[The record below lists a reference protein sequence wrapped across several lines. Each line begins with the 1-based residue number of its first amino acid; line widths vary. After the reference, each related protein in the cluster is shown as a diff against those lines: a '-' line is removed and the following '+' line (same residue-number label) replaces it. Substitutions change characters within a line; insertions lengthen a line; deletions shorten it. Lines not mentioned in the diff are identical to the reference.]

1 MKRKNSIILPS
12 VIPVRFP
19 AGEELAAAMRALPVM
34 RLARALA
41 GLVGDEPIPIADGWQ
56 APETKL
62 DAARA
67 LGLVAEDGTLTDEIT
82 RRLNWIYEIAFHAGY
97 LHTEHGTVHRH
108 QGLDTATEQTDAQI
122 RTAWDGALNA
132 LFAHG
137 VEDLLP
143 EAANPA
149 PLDFHGIG
157 NFPLLA
163 MLEQHGTAT
172 VTELSDEIALG
183 ATEGMTP
190 SAAEHAWAAWTS
202 KHGDPTRGYLGLAEE
217 LGVLKIDGETAT
229 LTPLGT
235 WAMLRQLHNAHLEHL
250 PDSAELTPY
259 QVLVCRLGMSD
270 EAFGRE
276 LECWLTAREPGSAVT
291 ELLTEA
297 AAQSDSPLY
306 LRTGVQI
313 AAGISGD
320 TDEAWREALAM
331 PEVRP
336 YAAAELNR
344 RAGHDFWDNPLPG
357 LEPIHCDSAVMA
369 SHGIIAAY
377 EGSKDPAEVASAVRE
392 EASRTSEAAM
402 FEEMWRSRH
411 QVAYQALAVIGQ
423 HHPDKKTAKA
433 ARATLH
439 KASSARL
446 PTAPDPARNAVLL
459 VGGGQVRPVGT
470 VVPGRDPGSRG
481 SLRGVPEGK
490 GTAMS
495 EEPEF
500 FSYTREE
507 FLDEF
512 VHPDD
517 RPAVDEARQR
527 RALQVRAEYLTEM
540 RKKAGL
546 TQAEVAE
553 AMGVSQQRVSAIESG
568 AVAELA
574 TLGDYIR
581 ALGGELKV
589 IADFGDS
596 WRRVA

>member
-1 MKRKNSIILPS
+1 VKRKKTIILPS

-41 GLVGDEPIPIADGWQ
+41 GWVGDEPIPIADGWQ

-82 RRLNWIYEIAFHAGY
+82 RRLNWIDEIAFHAGY

-143 EAANPA
+143 EAASPA

-172 VTELSDEIALG
+172 VTELSDEIAPG

-190 SAAEHAWAAWTS
+190 SAARHAWAAWTS

-250 PDSAELTPY
+250 PDSAKLTPY

-270 EAFGRE
+270 ETFGRE

-306 LRTGVQI
+306 LRTGIQI

-357 LEPIHCDSAVMA
+357 LEPIHCDNAVMA

-446 PTAPDPARNAVLL
+446 PTAPHGPSSPALKADGLR
-459 VGGGQVRPVGT
+459 QHVRSV
-470 VVPGRDPGSRG
+470 
-481 SLRGVPEGK
+481 
-490 GTAMS
+490 
-495 EEPEF
+495 
-500 FSYTREE
+500 
-507 FLDEF
+507 
-512 VHPDD
+512 
-517 RPAVDEARQR
+517 
-527 RALQVRAEYLTEM
+527 LQVREAPGQRRDSQVLGSASENFRPASVFSSASGSTKCPARGNEPTATFAQ
-540 RKKAGL
+540 RSSTTNGQTSSRTRPRAG
-546 TQAEVAE
+546 
-553 AMGVSQQRVSAIESG
+553 SA
-568 AVAELA
+568 AA
-574 TLGDYIR
+574 R
-581 ALGGELKV
+581 
-589 IADFGDS
+589 
-596 WRRVA
+596 

>member
-1 MKRKNSIILPS
+1 VKRKNSIILPS

-19 AGEELAAAMRALPVM
+19 TDEELAAAMRALPVM

-41 GLVGDEPIPIADGWQ
+41 GWVGDEPIPIADGWQ

-67 LGLVAEDGTLTDEIT
+67 LGLVAEDGTLTDETT

-97 LHTEHGTVHRH
+97 LYTEHGTVHRH
-108 QGLDTATEQTDAQI
+108 QGLNTATEQTGAQI

-183 ATEGMTP
+183 ATGGMTP

-235 WAMLRQLHNAHLEHL
+235 WAMLGQLPSAHLEYL

-320 TDEAWREALAM
+320 TDEAGQEALAL

-344 RAGHDFWDNPLPG
+344 RAGRDFWDNPLPG

-377 EGSKDPAEVASAVRE
+377 EGSKDPAKVASAVRE
-392 EASRTSEAAM
+392 EASRTCEAAM

-411 QVAYQALAVIGQ
+411 QVAYQALAVIGR

-433 ARATLH
+433 ARAALH
-439 KASSARL
+439 KASSAWL
-446 PTAPDPARNAVLL
+446 PKAPPWTLQPSAQSGRARPARKKRSP
-459 VGGGQVRPVGT
+459 GPRGTGQRRDSQALGRAGQTSSRTRP
-470 VVPGRDPGSRG
+470 RAGS
-481 SLRGVPEGK
+481 
-490 GTAMS
+490 AA
-495 EEPEF
+495 
-500 FSYTREE
+500 
-507 FLDEF
+507 
-512 VHPDD
+512 D
-517 RPAVDEARQR
+517 RP
-527 RALQVRAEYLTEM
+527 
-540 RKKAGL
+540 
-546 TQAEVAE
+546 
-553 AMGVSQQRVSAIESG
+553 ESP
-568 AVAELA
+568 ASEDPCTTILPE
-574 TLGDYIR
+574 DC
-581 ALGGELKV
+581 
-589 IADFGDS
+589 S
-596 WRRVA
+596 

>member
-1 MKRKNSIILPS
+1 VKRKNSIILPS

-34 RLARALA
+34 RLARTLA
-41 GLVGDEPIPIADGWQ
+41 GWVGDEPIPIADGWQ

-157 NFPLLA
+157 NFPLFA

-172 VTELSDEIALG
+172 VTELSGEIALG

-217 LGVLKIDGETAT
+217 LGVLKIDGETVT

-235 WAMLRQLHNAHLEHL
+235 WAMLRQLHIAHLEHL

-344 RAGHDFWDNPLPG
+344 RLGHDFWDNPLPG

-446 PTAPDPARNAVLL
+446 PTAPHGPSSPALKADGLRQH
-459 VGGGQVRPVGT
+459 GKKRSPGPRGT
-470 VVPGRDPGSRG
+470 
-481 SLRGVPEGK
+481 
-490 GTAMS
+490 
-495 EEPEF
+495 
-500 FSYTREE
+500 
-507 FLDEF
+507 
-512 VHPDD
+512 
-517 RPAVDEARQR
+517 RPASRQPSARQR
-527 RALQVRAEYLTEM
+527 V
-540 RKKAGL
+540 
-546 TQAEVAE
+546 
-553 AMGVSQQRVSAIESG
+553 
-568 AVAELA
+568 
-574 TLGDYIR
+574 
-581 ALGGELKV
+581 GELQASQRLLIGFRQHQV
-589 IADFGDS
+589 PSQGTN
-596 WRRVA
+596 RRPRSRSGPRPRTGRPAREPAHVREVRQPGRSRRSRRGRHDYRLHWACGSQMPNLPSPGLGEAPGQRQ

>member
-1 MKRKNSIILPS
+1 
-12 VIPVRFP
+12 
-19 AGEELAAAMRALPVM
+19 
-34 RLARALA
+34 
-41 GLVGDEPIPIADGWQ
+41 
-56 APETKL
+56 
-62 DAARA
+62 
-67 LGLVAEDGTLTDEIT
+67 
-82 RRLNWIYEIAFHAGY
+82 
-97 LHTEHGTVHRH
+97 
-108 QGLDTATEQTDAQI
+108 
-122 RTAWDGALNA
+122 
-132 LFAHG
+132 
-137 VEDLLP
+137 
-143 EAANPA
+143 
-149 PLDFHGIG
+149 
-157 NFPLLA
+157 

-229 LTPLGT
+229 LTPLGM

-270 EAFGRE
+270 EAFGRD
-276 LECWLTAREPGSAVT
+276 LKCWLTAREPGSAVT

-313 AAGISGD
+313 APGISGD

-392 EASRTSEAAM
+392 EASRNSEAAM

-411 QVAYQALAVIGQ
+411 QVPTRRLPSSASTTRTRRPRKPPAPPSTRHPQPGYRRRPMDPPAQRGPRPRRMRGDAQDMHGPGLDLQHDEYIQALPQ
-423 HHPDKKTAKA
+423 HRVHMQEIACED
-433 ARATLH
+433 ARC
-439 KASSARL
+439 R
-446 PTAPDPARNAVLL
+446 
-459 VGGGQVRPVGT
+459 GGQELP
-470 VVPGRDPGSRG
+470 P
-481 SLRGVPEGK
+481 
-490 GTAMS
+490 
-495 EEPEF
+495 
-500 FSYTREE
+500 
-507 FLDEF
+507 
-512 VHPDD
+512 
-517 RPAVDEARQR
+517 R
-527 RALQVRAEYLTEM
+527 R
-540 RKKAGL
+540 
-546 TQAEVAE
+546 
-553 AMGVSQQRVSAIESG
+553 
-568 AVAELA
+568 
-574 TLGDYIR
+574 
-581 ALGGELKV
+581 
-589 IADFGDS
+589 
-596 WRRVA
+596 